1 MIALNLLLP
10 LILKLGLAVT
20 VLGAIGYGFITIKNV
35 GAVEAREVMLTEI
48 IERKNEVI
56 DTQHNLTLQASD
68 EADRARQDLL
78 ELSNVEREKEII
90 IKTVEV
96 ENCNLDSALP
106 PDVLD

>member
-10 LILKLGLAVT
+10 LILKLGIAVT

-35 GAVEAREVMLTEI
+35 GAIEARDDMLTEI
-48 IERKNEVI
+48 IEQKNEVI
-56 DTQHNLTLQASD
+56 DTQYSLAVQASD

-78 ELSNVEREKEII
+78 ELENVEREKEII